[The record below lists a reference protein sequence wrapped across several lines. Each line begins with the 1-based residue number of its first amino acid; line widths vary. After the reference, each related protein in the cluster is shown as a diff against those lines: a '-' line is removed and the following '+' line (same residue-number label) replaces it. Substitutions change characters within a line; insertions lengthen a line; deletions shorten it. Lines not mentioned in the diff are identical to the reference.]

1 MKLEG
6 KVAIVTGS
14 GRGIGRAIA
23 LAYAREG
30 AKLVIAD
37 INSKNAADVAQEI
50 NDSISE
56 AIAVETDVSKED
68 SVAQMVSKADER
80 FGKVD
85 ILVANAAIQ
94 KRFFVHEFPVDVFRE
109 TLDVNLVGVFN
120 CCKAVLKQMYQR
132 KDGNIIMTASNSGKK
147 GFAFNSAYCA
157 SKFGILGFMESLA
170 AEAKDK
176 KVRVNA
182 ICPTGVKTMMSDSV
196 RRPNGQ
202 HYDSTHF
209 MEPEE
214 IADVALFLASDD
226 SRALHGQSINVYGG
240 VDYC

>member
-1 MKLEG
+1 MKLKD

-14 GRGIGRAIA
+14 GRGTGKAIA
-23 LAYAREG
+23 LAYARDG
-30 AKLVIAD
+30 ARLVIAD
-37 INSKNAADVAQEI
+37 INSRNAADVAQEI

-68 SVAQMVSKADER
+68 SVAQMVSKADDR

-94 KRFFVHEFPVDVFRE
+94 QRFFVHEFPVDVFRE
-109 TLDVNLVGVFN
+109 TLDVNIVGAFN
-120 CCKAVLKQMYQR
+120 CCKAVL
-132 KDGNIIMTASNSGKK
+132 
-147 GFAFNSAYCA
+147 
-157 SKFGILGFMESLA
+157 
-170 AEAKDK
+170 
-176 KVRVNA
+176 A
-182 ICPTGVKTMMSDSV
+182 ICPGAVKTKMSDTV
-196 RRPNGQ
+196 LRPNGQ

-214 IADVALFLASDD
+214 IADVALFLASEA

-240 VDYC
+240 VNYR